1 MSAAGGVKRGA
12 FSSEVHPSSW
22 MKRKFSTIQHDRKLK
37 LGEGQRETTC
47 EDSTSDSLCDTGRCG
62 APPIGGGSRTVRRI
76 GTACL
81 LSLAAL
87 MGSISLDLNSSLEA
101 WRETE
106 SSLQALF
113 SCRSTFLIQFI
124 NRLQKERGSVRWN
137 QVNSSVTTA
146 NITRTLQVSKWIND
160 TCTELELKV
169 QGNQLACSGGHFN
182 CHHIVDEFVQNL
194 GANWTNAEGETDNP
208 ISSIIYTLLNM
219 LGEPEGDMSRARS
232 NQNWADVMSFK
243 LSLQAEEA
251 ILLLQRSQFLGSSRQ
266 GDPAIK
272 WHQAAT
278 SMNHALFVSENMQE
292 CCTKNS
298 NLSLYFAHYKG
309 ICLFN
314 RSSLVFQTTNR
325 DAIFDVVHQINN
337 VQECLLHVA
346 DYSMRRKSR
355 DILSALSFRVTL
367 LVTACLIYP
376 IVFVSFKQMTE
387 WIQNYARS
395 LMERTEDLNRQRRVA
410 EDLLHQMLPKSV
422 AKQLRKR
429 KHVEAESYEQVTIYF
444 SDIVGFT
451 TIAASCTPLQVVQM
465 LNNLYMCFD
474 TRIESYDVYKV
485 ETIGDAYMVVSG
497 LPERK
502 GTKHADE
509 IAKMALDLVAAVRQ
523 VPIPHMPTE
532 RLQLRAGIHTGPC
545 VAGVV
550 GYKMPRY
557 CLFGD
562 TVNTASRMESTSLPQ
577 KIHIS
582 SVTFTA
588 LIKDDDYEIELRGD
602 TELKGKGKMK
612 TYWLIGNKNYSVQ
625 NDSLVCHRNPRI
637 KKRNENGESMSSVQ
651 QSGTSS
657 TTQIPSNRTTPLS
670 IMEAS
675 ASGHPGPKI
684 DCPQKADDQLVLL
697 SLKSGERSQTCSPN
711 SENGLA
717 LHERHTDQEQE
728 FAFKGIQ
735 WMGPEPST
743 TRRDGTQSDHENRH
757 TEKSELLPGFVN
769 LN

>member
-1 MSAAGGVKRGA
+1 MSAAGGVKKGG
-12 FSSEVHPSSW
+12 FSSGAQPSSW
-22 MKRKFSTIQHDRKLK
+22 AKRKLSTIHDRKLK
-37 LGEGQRETTC
+37 RGQGQGEPTC
-47 EDSTSDSLCDTGRCG
+47 EDSASGSLCDTIRCA
-62 APPIGGGSRTVRRI
+62 APPTGGGSRTVRRI
-76 GTACL
+76 GAACL

-87 MGSISLDLNSSLEA
+87 IGSISLDLNSSLEA
-101 WRETE
+101 WRKTE
-106 SSLQALF
+106 NALEALV
-113 SCRSTFLIQFI
+113 SCRSTFFTQFI
-124 NRLQKERGSVRWN
+124 NRLQNERGSVRWD
-137 QVNSSVTTA
+137 QSNSSATNVSITHTA
-146 NITRTLQVSKWIND
+146 QVRKLID
-160 TCTELELKV
+160 GVCTELELGR
-169 QGNQLACSGGHFN
+169 QSNQHACSGGEYT
-182 CHHIVDEFVQNL
+182 CHQFVDEITQSL
-194 GANWTNAEGETDNP
+194 RANWTTGGGEGSNLL
-208 ISSIIYTLLNM
+208 SSIIDHLLGI
-219 LGEPEGDMSRARS
+219 LGDPKSEMRRARS
-232 NQNWADVMSFK
+232 NQDWADVLSFRLTLRAK
-243 LSLQAEEA
+243 QA
-251 ILLLQRSQFLGSSRQ
+251 LFLFQRPQFIQRD
-266 GDPAIK
+266 DPQIK
-272 WHQAAT
+272 WYEVAT
-278 SMNHALFVSENMQE
+278 TLNHGLFISETMQE
-292 CCTKNS
+292 CCTKNM
-298 NLSLYFAHYKG
+298 NLSLYFTQYEG
-309 ICLFN
+309 VCLFN
-314 RSSLVFQTTNR
+314 PNYLVLQTADSDVITG
-325 DAIFDVVHQINN
+325 AIHQVNV
-337 VQECLLHVA
+337 VQECLFHMA
-346 DYSMRRKSR
+346 NYSMRRKSR
-355 DILSALSFRVTL
+355 DILSALSFRITL

-376 IVFVSFKQMTE
+376 IVFVSFQQMTE

-395 LMERTEDLNRQRRVA
+395 LRERTEDLNRQRRLA

-422 AKQLRKR
+422 AKQLRKH

-502 GTKHADE
+502 GMKHADE

-523 VPIPHMPTE
+523 VPIPHMPTK

-582 SVTFTA
+582 SDTFSA
-588 LIKDDDYEIELRGD
+588 LMKDDDYEIELRGD

-637 KKRNENGESMSSVQ
+637 KRKNENGESLSSVL

-657 TTQIPSNRTTPLS
+657 LAQTPSNRTTPLS
-670 IMEAS
+670 IMEIS
-675 ASGHPGPKI
+675 ANGHSGAKS
-684 DCPQKADDQLVLL
+684 DCLQKADSQLALL
-697 SLKSGERSQTCSPN
+697 SLKSSEHSQTCSPN
-711 SENGLA
+711 SEKAFA
-717 LHERHTDQEQE
+717 LHGGQTDQEQE
-728 FAFKGIQ
+728 FYLKGRPLVESHPATGRH
-735 WMGPEPST
+735 GPAQT
-743 TRRDGTQSDHENRH
+743 ADDNQH

-769 LN
+769 LS